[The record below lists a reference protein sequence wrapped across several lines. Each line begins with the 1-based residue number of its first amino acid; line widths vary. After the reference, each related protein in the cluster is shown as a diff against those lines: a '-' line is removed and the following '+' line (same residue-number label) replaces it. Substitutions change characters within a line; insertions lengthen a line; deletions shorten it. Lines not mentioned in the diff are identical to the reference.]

1 MAASAILLVDVG
13 VASGGPAALGLSRCR
28 PYGLAFLDYKTQGMG
43 GVEVCG
49 HLRRV
54 HADTVGVPVTAF
66 AADATVHA
74 ASRAGIR
81 QVLSRPVESGRLIP
95 LIEEVAGTP

>member
-1 MAASAILLVDVG
+1 MAASAILLLHVH
-13 VASGGPAALGLSRCR
+13 VAHGGSGALELSRR
-28 PYGLAFLDYKTQGMG
+28 HSSGLAFLDYKMLCVD
-43 GVEVCG
+43 GVELCG
-49 HLRRV
+49 HRKRV
-54 HADTVGVPVTAF
+54 HADAVGVPVTAF
-66 AADATVHA
+66 AAGATTHA

>member
-43 GVEVCG
+43 GVELWG
-49 HLRRV
+49 RLRRP
-54 HADTVGVPVTAF
+54 HADTVGVPATAC
-66 AADATVHA
+66 AGATAHA
-74 ASRAGIR
+74 ASRGGIR
-81 QVLSRPVESGRLIP
+81 QTLSGPVESGRLIP